1 MSSEASSEQSCVR
14 EGTGYD
20 KVYSSGQN
28 DPDASYLER
37 VPFVNSLSEKEDED
51 SDVDRSESDTSRDSD
66 SDENIESPIRFVIS
80 PNGLRILFFP
90 SCGQS
95 TILIRPFKE
104 NT

>member
-20 KVYSSGQN
+20 KVYSSSQN

-51 SDVDRSESDTSRDSD
+51 SNVDGSKSDTSRDSD
-66 SDENIESPIRFVIS
+66 SDENIESPIRFVIG
-80 PNGLRILFFP
+80 PDGLRILFFP
-90 SCGQS
+90 SSGRL